1 MTTSIVVLGWCNY
14 YARWPGTRSFELP
27 VSYVGGGDTLL
38 VMGIAKGFSE
48 LPPPWNLEIHRL
60 NAPFGADW
68 NDYPHTEKLIFYAWG
83 GLLRFLSL
91 GAAANVV
98 SLFAHV
104 SAALAFAWTARR
116 LGRTPPVAHAA
127 ALLFAFSP
135 FMMGRALEH
144 VNVSILW
151 HIPLLLLLAVRIAS
165 DAHVPSVG
173 WRLCA
178 YALLVATSLQ
188 NPYYPPIAFQILA
201 LATLRSFIV
210 GRNKVAAFGLKVLA
224 VGVTSFL
231 FGQLNVY
238 LRRWFAGANDAF
250 SGRSLASIQLWA
262 LRIPDLFM
270 PLQHVIAPWERF
282 ARSHY
287 FEAGNPP
294 TENTTAFQG
303 LVGGALLVA
312 LLLRSLYLGLAR
324 RFAQIPWEAWL
335 VGYLLLFS
343 LSGGFDY
350 LLGSLGLTW
359 LRSVNRYSVL
369 VLCATLLWGCRAL
382 DSVPKPNLRSAA
394 ALAVSLWGL
403 VEASGLRPH
412 DYAQRSRAVA
422 QSVASDRRFGSRLE
436 RRFRA
441 SAMLF
446 ELPVMEFPESSPIA
460 RMQDC
465 EPFRPFLW
473 TTSLRFTFG
482 THKGRPRERWQM
494 QVEEMAPVAMV
505 NFLEEHGFDGLLINR
520 RGFADG
526 ARWLEESLSALRLSR
541 VESDQKDLVAY
552 KLRRRARWLPIDDAA
567 VRLKA
572 GFPWGWQPDARYLPS
587 QTLVERVAWSSGDAT
602 LAIIGIM
609 RPGRRYFVR
618 VPVATNSERT
628 VRAMVGDNA
637 VGSVKLAKGADG
649 RLEFEWTP
657 TADATLVRL
666 RTDAGAL
673 PDPSRDGRRVAFGVG
688 KPTVRALSSDE

>member
-1 MTTSIVVLGWCNY
+1 MS
-14 YARWPGTRSFELP
+14 RS
-27 VSYVGGGDTLL
+27 
-38 VMGIAKGFSE
+38 
-48 LPPPWNLEIHRL
+48 
-60 NAPFGADW
+60 
-68 NDYPHTEKLIFYAWG
+68 
-83 GLLRFLSL
+83 
-91 GAAANVV
+91 
-98 SLFAHV
+98 
-104 SAALAFAWTARR
+104 
-116 LGRTPPVAHAA
+116 
-127 ALLFAFSP
+127 
-135 FMMGRALEH
+135 
-144 VNVSILW
+144 
-151 HIPLLLLLAVRIAS
+151 
-165 DAHVPSVG
+165 
-173 WRLCA
+173 CC
-178 YALLVATSLQ
+178 
-188 NPYYPPIAFQILA
+188 
-201 LATLRSFIV
+201 
-210 GRNKVAAFGLKVLA
+210 
-224 VGVTSFL
+224 
-231 FGQLNVY
+231 
-238 LRRWFAGANDAF
+238 
-250 SGRSLASIQLWA
+250 
-262 LRIPDLFM
+262 
-270 PLQHVIAPWERF
+270 
-282 ARSHY
+282 ARSTW
-287 FEAGNPP
+287 GW
-294 TENTTAFQG
+294 
-303 LVGGALLVA
+303 LGGSP
-312 LLLRSLYLGLAR
+312 R
-324 RFAQIPWEAWL
+324 IPWEAWL

-526 ARWLEESLSALRLSR
+526 ARRLEESLSALRLSR

-572 GFPWGWQPDARYLPS
+572 GFPWGWQADARYLPS
-587 QTLVERVAWSSGDAT
+587 QTLVGRVAWSSGDAT

-637 VGSVKLAKGADG
+637 VGSVKLAKGAEADSSSNGLPPRMRRSLGCARTQARCRSVPGRSSCGVRRRKADG
-649 RLEFEWTP
+649 EGAFQRRVTP
-657 TADATLVRL
+657 PVKRRAT
-666 RTDAGAL
+666 
-673 PDPSRDGRRVAFGVG
+673 PSRKRGPVPAPRPARQA
-688 KPTVRALSSDE
+688 RAT

>member
-1 MTTSIVVLGWCNY
+1 MSSYHGDVRDDPVRHDHDRTARRDEAGDASRSSVSEATLDPRVPALLRTAGARLKLWLVNARSTGWTYLVTTSIVVLAWCNY

-48 LPPPWNLEIHRL
+48 LPPPWNLEVHRL

-201 LATLRSFIV
+201 LATLRSLIV

-250 SGRSLASIQLWA
+250 SGRSLESIQLWA

-294 TENTTAFQG
+294 TENTDRISG
-303 LVGGALLVA
+303 P
-312 LLLRSLYLGLAR
+312 RRRRLA
-324 RFAQIPWEAWL
+324 
-335 VGYLLLFS
+335 
-343 LSGGFDY
+343 
-350 LLGSLGLTW
+350 
-359 LRSVNRYSVL
+359 
-369 VLCATLLWGCRAL
+369 CRA
-382 DSVPKPNLRSAA
+382 PA
-394 ALAVSLWGL
+394 ALA
-403 VEASGLRPH
+403 
-412 DYAQRSRAVA
+412 
-422 QSVASDRRFGSRLE
+422 
-436 RRFRA
+436 
-441 SAMLF
+441 
-446 ELPVMEFPESSPIA
+446 LP
-460 RMQDC
+460 
-465 EPFRPFLW
+465 
-473 TTSLRFTFG
+473 
-482 THKGRPRERWQM
+482 
-494 QVEEMAPVAMV
+494 
-505 NFLEEHGFDGLLINR
+505 
-520 RGFADG
+520 G
-526 ARWLEESLSALRLSR
+526 A
-541 VESDQKDLVAY
+541 
-552 KLRRRARWLPIDDAA
+552 
-567 VRLKA
+567 
-572 GFPWGWQPDARYLPS
+572 G
-587 QTLVERVAWSSGDAT
+587 
-602 LAIIGIM
+602 
-609 RPGRRYFVR
+609 
-618 VPVATNSERT
+618 
-628 VRAMVGDNA
+628 
-637 VGSVKLAKGADG
+637 
-649 RLEFEWTP
+649 
-657 TADATLVRL
+657 
-666 RTDAGAL
+666 
-673 PDPSRDGRRVAFGVG
+673 
-688 KPTVRALSSDE
+688 